1 MCQAI
6 NIFGDSDYSPADAAK
21 LCVVNLRRRVGYTF
35 GLGDGTVVCG
45 FPFGGI
51 LRPSPSP
58 STSDVGQSLSPSVT
72 SADADEAKLR
82 LVNLRRQVGFTFGL
96 GDGSVVCGFSFKGTL
111 VPFTTIA
118 TIAGV
123 PSHPDVIGVQTSEGW
138 LSLHDAP
145 CATLDRLDEVSCCL
159 S

>member
-1 MCQAI
+1 MRP
-6 NIFGDSDYSPADAAK
+6 F
-21 LCVVNLRRRVGYTF
+21 LRRHPQAVAVHLGRWTVAFAF
-35 GLGDGTVVCG
+35 GHLKCS
-45 FPFGGI
+45 
-51 LRPSPSP
+51 R
-58 STSDVGQSLSPSVT
+58 

-82 LVNLRRQVGFTFGL
+82 LVNLRRRVGFTFGL

-145 CATLDRLDEVSCCL
+145 CATLGRLDEVSCCP